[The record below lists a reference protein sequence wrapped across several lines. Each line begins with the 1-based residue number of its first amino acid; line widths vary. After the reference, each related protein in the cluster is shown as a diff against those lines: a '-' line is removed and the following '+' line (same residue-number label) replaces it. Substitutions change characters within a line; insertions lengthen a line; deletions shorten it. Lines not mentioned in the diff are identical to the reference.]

1 MSKLVKLAL
10 ACAIGC
16 GAMAAGAEEIQDSVV
31 ADPDVHQVMFENE
44 HVRVFRALAE
54 AGTKSPMHSH
64 PPMVLVSLSTARV
77 RTMKPDGTQRILDM
91 NPGQAI
97 WIDGTEHSWELLAG
111 EISVV
116 AVEVKAAAAA
126 KAAKGAKAAAPAA
139 KAEAK
144 KE

>member
-1 MSKLVKLAL
+1 MSKLAKLAL
-10 ACAIGC
+10 VLTLGFVAA
-16 GAMAAGAEEIQDSVV
+16 AAGAEEIKDSVV

-54 AGTKSPMHSH
+54 SGTKSPMHSH

-77 RTMKPDGTQRILDM
+77 RTMSPDGNQRILDL

-97 WIDGTEHSWELLAG
+97 WIDGTQHSWELLAG

-126 KAAKGAKAAAPAA
+126 KAAKAA
-139 KAEAK
+139 KAEAPAK